1 MDRFLVNPRPK
12 PQPKP
17 KPKPANL
24 MEEVISIKHDES
36 VVENPCLHTVA
47 REWAARLDVSP
58 MAASQMI
65 VAFWQLPARP
75 YKPQPRP
82 QPERV
87 SLAEKALSSD
97 PMQAWF
103 ESRDV
108 FACSRKVAQKR
119 KGHRWPKSQDL
130 SFDLLGRTA
139 IQVVRE
145 CVRPL
150 REHWRRRVW
159 RVLGVCTHWT
169 QSQPVRFGRP
179 PEVDGKS
186 TPASVDLKL
195 ANHPTTAAMNSSI
208 TSANNA
214 TLVTVAATYALKS
227 VVDQLALDVAAR
239 PTAAD
244 VDQRVAT
251 ALLPMAST
259 SDLNAAVALR
269 TTPLDVDTKIANAL
283 LQYVQQTAFDAALAL
298 RDGRLD
304 AAEALIAALQAA
316 GYQTSGDLTAA
327 LLGYVTQSAYNAGQ
341 ALQDSRLDAADA
353 AILAAGRRALRH
365 QRRPDGPAGQP
376 PIGHRWPARGNRH
389 PRRSHQSR

>member
-12 PQPKP
+12 PQP

-75 YKPQPRP
+75 YKPQERP

-108 FACSRKVAQKR
+108 FACSRKGR
-119 KGHRWPKSQDL
+119 WWPKSQDL

-139 IQVVRE
+139 IQVVCE

-159 RVLGVCTHWT
+159 RVLGVCTDWT
-169 QSQPVRFGRP
+169 KNYQQKWDKITASSQ
-179 PEVDGKS
+179 
-186 TPASVDLKL
+186 
-195 ANHPTTAAMNSSI
+195 
-208 TSANNA
+208 A
-214 TLVTVAATYALKS
+214 T
-227 VVDQLALDVAAR
+227 R
-239 PTAAD
+239 
-244 VDQRVAT
+244 
-251 ALLPMAST
+251 
-259 SDLNAAVALR
+259 
-269 TTPLDVDTKIANAL
+269 
-283 LQYVQQTAFDAALAL
+283 
-298 RDGRLD
+298 
-304 AAEALIAALQAA
+304 
-316 GYQTSGDLTAA
+316 
-327 LLGYVTQSAYNAGQ
+327 
-341 ALQDSRLDAADA
+341 
-353 AILAAGRRALRH
+353 
-365 QRRPDGPAGQP
+365 
-376 PIGHRWPARGNRH
+376 
-389 PRRSHQSR
+389 